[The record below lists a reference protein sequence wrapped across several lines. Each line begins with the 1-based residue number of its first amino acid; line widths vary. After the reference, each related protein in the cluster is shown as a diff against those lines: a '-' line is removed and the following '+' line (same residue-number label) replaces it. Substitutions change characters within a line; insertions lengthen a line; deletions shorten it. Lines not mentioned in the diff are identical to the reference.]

1 MGQERRRNGGHACS
15 ASSLLLVLA
24 QVLEVRG
31 SLSAPYPC
39 ACSRAGEKQ
48 VWGGTSRLYCREMCE
63 WDTILGQACK
73 NEEDRSKWSKS
84 KGTSA
89 SVLSRAG
96 MQVGSFRSPFV
107 LRGGGN
113 LGGPG
118 REHEDT
124 SSDQCVGA
132 GQEDL
137 EFEAPVQNDR
147 CTLHLCLGI
156 CLIYRL
162 PQVAHCNLSVT
173 STLNTCKCDACMSV
187 FTWRKYHDI
196 GKPKR

>member
-1 MGQERRRNGGHACS
+1 
-15 ASSLLLVLA
+15 
-24 QVLEVRG
+24 
-31 SLSAPYPC
+31 
-39 ACSRAGEKQ
+39 
-48 VWGGTSRLYCREMCE
+48 MCE
-63 WDTILGQACK
+63 WDTILGHACK
-73 NEEDRSKWSKS
+73 NEEDKSKWSKS

-147 CTLHLCLGI
+147 CTLHLCLDI

-162 PQVAHCNLSVT
+162 PQAAHCNLSVT
-173 STLNTCKCDACMSV
+173 STLNYISMLACLFLLGVSIMTLESPKGSIVCVCACVCKIYMLRYVSIWMHSFIHVCVLCVCLRARARVVRVRVCL
-187 FTWRKYHDI
+187 
-196 GKPKR
+196 